1 MFRLLFN
8 RTLQIRIATW
18 LTTWLTVAAL
28 MLRAIVPDGYMP
40 NQALDSNG
48 FIFQL
53 CSTNGVK
60 LVQFDLETGEYT
72 ELESSLEH
80 DPTGG
85 EHAGS
90 TCPYSI
96 SLLAVA
102 TPLLL
107 EFFRPAYGLAFTPLP
122 DVRAPPQLHAL
133 PPLPARGPPTLLHL
147 T

>member
-8 RTLQIRIATW
+8 RGLQIRIATW
-18 LTTWLTVAAL
+18 LTMAAL
-28 MLRAIVPDGYMP
+28 VLHAIVPDGYMP
-40 NQALDSNG
+40 NQASDGNG
-48 FIFQL
+48 FIFQI

-60 LVQFDLETGEYT
+60 LVQFDFETGEYT
-72 ELESSLEH
+72 ELGSSLQH
-80 DPTGG
+80 DQTGG

-107 EFFRPAYGLAFTPLP
+107 EFFRPAYGLVFTRLP
-122 DVRAPPQLHAL
+122 DLRAPPQQHTL
-133 PPLPARGPPTLLHL
+133 PPLPARGPPNLLRL
-147 T
+147 I

>member
-1 MFRLLFN
+1 
-8 RTLQIRIATW
+8 
-18 LTTWLTVAAL
+18 
-28 MLRAIVPDGYMP
+28 MP
-40 NQALDSNG
+40 NQASDGNG

-60 LVQFDLETGEYT
+60 LVQFDFETGEYI

-80 DPTGG
+80 DQTSG

-90 TCPYSI
+90 ICPYSI

-107 EFFRPAYGLAFTPLP
+107 EFFRPAHGLVFTTLP

-133 PPLPARGPPTLLHL
+133 PPLPARGPPILLRL